1 MNNWKVRLINIFAN
15 SGMYFIIPLAGTT
28 IAEAPSLLAALY
40 SMLIG
45 TILSAS
51 REGLD
56 YVREQQSKK
65 M

>member
-1 MNNWKVRLINIFAN
+1 MSNWKVRVINIFAN
-15 SGMYFIIPLAGTT
+15 SGMYFIVPLAGST
-28 IAEAPSLLAALY
+28 IAEAPSLAAALY

-56 YVREQQSKK
+56 YVREQQTKK